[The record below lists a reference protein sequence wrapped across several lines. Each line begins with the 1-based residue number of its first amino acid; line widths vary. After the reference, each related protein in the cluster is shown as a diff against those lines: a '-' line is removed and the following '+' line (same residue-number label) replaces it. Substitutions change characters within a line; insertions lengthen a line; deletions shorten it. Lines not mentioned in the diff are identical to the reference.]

1 MENVL
6 KLGVLQDKIRI
17 MLQDHILH
25 YDDDDDDGHLLGE
38 EHEEVVVVAALEDRL
53 RCVSVELNHLEHEV
67 VMVMVMVMVM
77 Y

>member
-1 MENVL
+1 
-6 KLGVLQDKIRI
+6 
-17 MLQDHILH
+17 MLQDHNLH

-67 VMVMVMVMVM
+67 VMVMVMH
-77 Y
+77 